1 MRWDQHRN
9 SWIPLTFLS
18 KRQKYQSRPIRLFLT
33 MEHLFVGKN
42 GLPFG
47 RMLEQ
52 QFKSSFSAKFLL
64 SDSNIIRLSGSETRC
79 KGRACPPNLGPE

>member
-9 SWIPLTFLS
+9 SWIPLTFPS
-18 KRQKYQSRPIRLFLT
+18 KRQKYQSRPIRLFDHGTSLSWK
-33 MEHLFVGKN
+33 ERFAL
-42 GLPFG
+42 G

-64 SDSNIIRLSGSETRC
+64 SDSNIIRLSGSKTRC
-79 KGRACPPNLGPE
+79 KGRTCPPNLGPE